1 MPPTPPPCPV
11 TAAVELSVA
20 AANERLRAYV
30 RAHGDRPWTQSELG
44 ELARLRGAWLAARAG
59 LAEAA

>member
-1 MPPTPPPCPV
+1 MPPTPSPRPV
-11 TAAVELSVA
+11 TPAVELSAA

-30 RAHGDRPWTQSELG
+30 RAHGDRTWTRTDLG